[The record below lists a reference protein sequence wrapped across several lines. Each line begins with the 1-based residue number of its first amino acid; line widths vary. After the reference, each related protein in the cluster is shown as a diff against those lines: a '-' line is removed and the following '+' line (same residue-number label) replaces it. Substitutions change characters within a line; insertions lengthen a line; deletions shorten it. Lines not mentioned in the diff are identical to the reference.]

1 LGAPLMNTHG
11 EITLT
16 EYRSRVGQVLGL
28 SEWLEVS
35 QRMIDQFADVT
46 GDRQFIHVDALAA
59 ARTPF
64 GTTIAHGFL
73 TLSLLSHMSF
83 SAVPRI
89 AGARMS
95 INYGMNS
102 VRFITPVNSGARIRA
117 KFRLKGCAERQPG
130 QWQSVLEVSVE
141 IEHAPKPALVAE
153 WLSVSVI

>member
-1 LGAPLMNTHG
+1 MNTYG

-35 QRMIDQFADVT
+35 QRMIDQFAEVT
-46 GDRQFIHVDALAA
+46 GDRQFIHVDVLAA

-73 TLSLLSHMSF
+73 TLSLLSRMSF

-89 AGARMS
+89 KGARMS

-102 VRFITPVNSGARIRA
+102 VRFITPVKSGSRIRGE
-117 KFRLKGCAERQPG
+117 FRLQGCAERQAG
-130 QWQSVLEVSVE
+130 QWQSVLEVSVA
-141 IEHAPKPALVAE
+141 IEHAEKPALIAE
-153 WLSVSVI
+153 WLNVTVM

>member
-1 LGAPLMNTHG
+1 MNTYG

-16 EYRSRVGQVLGL
+16 EYRSRVGEVLGL
-28 SEWLEVS
+28 SEWVEVS

-64 GTTIAHGFL
+64 GVTVAHGFL
-73 TLSLLSHMSF
+73 TLSLLSRMSF

-89 AGARMS
+89 TGARMS

-102 VRFITPVNSGARIRA
+102 VRFITPVRSGARIRGE
-117 KFRLKGCAERQPG
+117 FRLKGCAERQSD
-130 QWQSVLEVSVE
+130 QWQSVLEVSVA
-141 IEHAPKPALVAE
+141 IEHAEKPALVAE
-153 WLSVSVI
+153 WLNVTVV

>member
-1 LGAPLMNTHG
+1 MTTFD
-11 EITLT
+11 ETTLT
-16 EYRSRVGQVLGL
+16 EYRSRVGQLLGL

-59 ARTPF
+59 AGTPF

-73 TLSLLSHMSF
+73 TLSLLSRMSF

-89 AGARMS
+89 KGARMS

-102 VRFITPVNSGARIRA
+102 VRFITPVKSGARVRGE
-117 KFRLKGCAERQPG
+117 FRLKGCAERQPG
-130 QWQSVLEVSVE
+130 QWQSVLEVSVA
-141 IEHAPKPALVAE
+141 IEHAEKPALVAE
-153 WLSVSVI
+153 WLNMTIM

>member
-1 LGAPLMNTHG
+1 MNNYG

-16 EYRSRVGQVLGL
+16 EYRSRIGQVLGL

-46 GDRQFIHVDALAA
+46 GDRQFIHVDVLAA

-64 GTTIAHGFL
+64 GATIAHGFL
-73 TLSLLSHMSF
+73 TLSLLSRMSF

-102 VRFITPVNSGARIRA
+102 VRFITPVKSGTRIRGE
-117 KFRLKGCAERQPG
+117 FRLKECAERQSG
-130 QWQSVLEVSVE
+130 QWQSVLEVSVA
-141 IEHAPKPALVAE
+141 IEHAEKPALVAE
-153 WLSVSVI
+153 WLNVTVM

>member
-1 LGAPLMNTHG
+1 MNTYD
-11 EITLT
+11 EITLN
-16 EYRSRVGQVLGL
+16 EYRSRVGQVLGR

-73 TLSLLSHMSF
+73 TLSLISQMSF

-89 AGARMS
+89 KDARMS
-95 INYGMNS
+95 INYGINS
-102 VRFITPVNSGARIRA
+102 VRFISPVKSGARVRGE
-117 KFRLKGCAERQPG
+117 FRLQGCAERQQPG
-130 QWQSVLEVSVE
+130 QWQSVLEVAVA
-141 IEHAPKPALVAE
+141 IEHTEKPALVAE
-153 WLSVSVI
+153 WLNVIVI

>member
-1 LGAPLMNTHG
+1 MRISDET
-11 EITLT
+11 TLT

-59 ARTPF
+59 AGTPF

-73 TLSLLSHMSF
+73 TLSLISRMSF

-89 AGARMS
+89 QGARMS

-102 VRFITPVNSGARIRA
+102 VRFITPVKSGARVRGE
-117 KFRLKGCAERQPG
+117 FRLKGCTERQPG
-130 QWQSVLEVSVE
+130 QWQSVLEVSVA
-141 IEHAPKPALVAE
+141 IEHAARPALVAE
-153 WLSVSVI
+153 WLNVTVL

>member
-1 LGAPLMNTHG
+1 MNTDG
-11 EITLT
+11 EIALT

-46 GDRQFIHVDALAA
+46 GDHQFIHVDSHAA

-73 TLSLLSHMSF
+73 TLSLVSRMSF

-89 AGARMS
+89 RDARMS
-95 INYGMNS
+95 INYGLNS
-102 VRFITPVNSGARIRA
+102 VRFITPVKSGARVRGE
-117 KFRLKGCAERQPG
+117 FRLKGCTQRQPG
-130 QWQSVLEVSVE
+130 QWQSALEVSVA
-141 IEHAPKPALVAE
+141 IEHAEKPALVAE
-153 WLSVSVI
+153 WLNVTVV

>member
-1 LGAPLMNTHG
+1 MNTYG

-16 EYRSRVGQVLGL
+16 EYRSRVGQVVGL
-28 SEWLEVS
+28 SEWVEVT

-64 GTTIAHGFL
+64 GVTIAHGFL
-73 TLSLLSHMSF
+73 TLSLLSRMSF

-89 AGARMS
+89 TGASMS

-102 VRFITPVNSGARIRA
+102 VRFITPVRSGARIRGE
-117 KFRLKGCAERQPG
+117 FRLKGCAERQSG
-130 QWQSVLEVSVE
+130 QWQSVLEVSVA
-141 IEHAPKPALVAE
+141 IEHAEKPALVAE
-153 WLSVSVI
+153 WLNVTAM

>member
-1 LGAPLMNTHG
+1 MNTYG

-35 QRMIDQFADVT
+35 QQMIDQFADVT

-73 TLSLLSHMSF
+73 TLSLISRMSF

-89 AGARMS
+89 KGARMS

-102 VRFITPVNSGARIRA
+102 VRFITPVKSGARVRGQ
-117 KFRLKGCAERQPG
+117 FRLKGCAERQPA
-130 QWQSVLEVSVE
+130 QWQSVLEVSVA
-141 IEHAPKPALVAE
+141 IEDAAKPALVAE
-153 WLSVSVI
+153 WLNMTVM